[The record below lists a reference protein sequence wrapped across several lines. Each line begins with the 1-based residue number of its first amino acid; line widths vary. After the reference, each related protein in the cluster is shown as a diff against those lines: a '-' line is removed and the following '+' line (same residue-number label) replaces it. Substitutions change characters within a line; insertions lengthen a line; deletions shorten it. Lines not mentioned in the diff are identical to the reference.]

1 MSRRTKQKKAHPA
14 ARLNVA
20 VMVSHLHTHIL
31 DNHNNLG
38 VCVCAHVHVH
48 VYVEMCCIWESVRK
62 LFVCVLVGGWE
73 MCVSVCVCA
82 YFCTAVYHPAAS
94 VRLMTTSTGMRS
106 ATASLLALMVRR
118 MPFPACV
125 CL

>member
-1 MSRRTKQKKAHPA
+1 MEERNPIEDRRVNKPLL
-14 ARLNVA
+14 RERWE
-20 VMVSHLHTHIL
+20 LHGEEL
-31 DNHNNLG
+31 RA
-38 VCVCAHVHVH
+38 VCVCVAS
-48 VYVEMCCIWESVRK
+48 VYIHS
-62 LFVCVLVGGWE
+62 VCVVGGWE